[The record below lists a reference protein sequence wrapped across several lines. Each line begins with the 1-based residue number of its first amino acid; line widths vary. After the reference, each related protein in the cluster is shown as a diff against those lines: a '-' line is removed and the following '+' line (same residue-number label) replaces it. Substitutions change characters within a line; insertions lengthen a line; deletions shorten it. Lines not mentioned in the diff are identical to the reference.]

1 MNLYPAIRARM
12 GNWSYYICKM
22 TMKELAGQV
31 RFAAEIHD
39 DRTLDLA
46 IQRELNEGRVKKEIV
61 SFLQRREDRFFSSV
75 VIASL
80 GGNPKFYP
88 VRITDD
94 PQFNLLSDQ
103 ELDEDFGVLTMSGEQ
118 NYYALDGQHRLKAIK
133 TLIDRNDP
141 DSVEPPAGFQDEEL
155 SVILVVSEDETSDE
169 FMKAYR
175 RLFSSLNRHAK
186 STDNDTNI
194 IMDEDDTFAI
204 LTRRLITEHE
214 FFKWDGKQKDSPRV
228 KTKGKGFTKKDQHFT
243 TLQTLYAMNKILL
256 TTSYRENFG
265 WSERE
270 SDVKIN
276 TLILFRQSEEF
287 LDSLYCELEVYWNG
301 ILNALPVLRK
311 EPQNMRIHTADG
323 GEDSCST
330 DHLLFWPIGQELF
343 AQVVRRVLNLKIANV
358 TDPNVRDVVGAL
370 SGVQQLEW
378 RLHQPPWRYFLL
390 TLNEAN
396 GQWRMRS
403 EDRKEALNVARRILE
418 WILGLDDLLD
428 DEIDELK
435 LDWQTRLVPS
445 QFLEDSDKL
454 WVEVVAKKQKISQV

>member
-80 GGNPKFYP
+80 GGNPQFYP

-94 PQFNLLSDQ
+94 PQFSVFSDQ
-103 ELDEDFGVLTMSGEQ
+103 KLDEDFGVLTMSGEQ

-155 SVILVVSEDETSDE
+155 SVILVVSEDDTSDE
-169 FMKAYR
+169 FMKSYR

-186 STDNDTNI
+186 STDHDTNI

-214 FFKWDGKQKDSPRV
+214 FFKWDGRQKDSPKV
-228 KTKGKGFTKKDQHFT
+228 KTKGKGFTAKDQHFT
-243 TLQTLYAMNKILL
+243 TLQTLYSMNQKLL
-256 TTSYRENFG
+256 TTSFRENFG

-270 SDVKIN
+270 SDVKIS

-301 ILNALPVLRK
+301 ILKALPVLR
-311 EPQNMRIHTADG
+311 EQPHNMRIHTIDE
-323 GEDSCST
+323 GESSCLT

-343 AQVVRRVLNLKIANV
+343 AQVVRRVLNLKIAHV
-358 TDPNVRDVVGAL
+358 TDPKENDVVEVL
-370 SGVQQLEW
+370 SGVRQLEW
-378 RLHQPPWRYFLL
+378 KLHQPPWRYFLL
-390 TLNEAN
+390 TQNEAS
-396 GQWRMRS
+396 GKWRMRS

-418 WILGLDDLLD
+418 WLLGLDDLLD

-435 LDWQTRLVPS
+435 LDWQTRLIPS
-445 QFLEDSDKL
+445 QFPEDADKM
-454 WVEVVAKKQKISQV
+454 WAEVVTKKQKIAQL